1 MSENNMR
8 LLTAFR
14 LEAVNSKTVHDGKYV
29 LYDWAK
35 GDFLTWAQ
43 IAAAARSLIPAT
55 PVPGSEA
62 RVAIPDMPLIQFLA
76 LRGGMSE
83 AEAVEIGDRDS
94 ENSIAL
100 LSRAQAEGPSKLR
113 RETARK

>member
-55 PVPGSEA
+55 
-62 RVAIPDMPLIQFLA
+62 
-76 LRGGMSE
+76 RGNSRY
-83 AEAVEIGDRDS
+83 AADTVL
-94 ENSIAL
+94 SIAWRYVR
-100 LSRAQAEGPSKLR
+100 SRSRGNQ
-113 RETARK
+113 